1 MTEQIPLADERHE
14 VIRMSRRMV
23 ADGLV
28 VGTAGNVSLRRG
40 GLVAVTPSGV
50 EYDRLTFADVPIV
63 DLDGNPVHGSLE
75 PTSELPMHL
84 TAYNGHEAG
93 AVVHTHSL
101 YATALSLVRDEV
113 PAVHYQLAE
122 FGGGVRVA
130 EYATFGTARLAENM
144 SAALTGRGA
153 CILRNHG
160 TVAVADTLIHAYNR
174 VRQLEWLCQLWLTAR
189 QAGEPALL
197 DDAELARSA
206 EQYATYGQTGTG
218 D

>member
-1 MTEQIPLADERHE
+1 MNEQVPLEAERHE
-14 VIRMSRRMV
+14 VIRISRRMT

-28 VGTAGNVSLRRG
+28 VGTAGNVSIRCG
-40 GLVAVTPSGV
+40 DLVAVTPSGV
-50 EYDRLTFADVPIV
+50 EYDELVTTDVPV
-63 DLDGNPVHGSLE
+63 VQLDGTPVHGTLK

-84 TAYNGHEAG
+84 TAYDRHRAG

-101 YATALSLVRDEV
+101 YATALSLVRTEV

-122 FGGGVRVA
+122 FGGSVRVA

-144 SAALTGRGA
+144 SEALTDRGA

-160 TVAVADTLIHAYNR
+160 TVAVGGTLIHAYNR

-189 QAGEPALL
+189 QVGEPAVL
-197 DDAELARSA
+197 DEDELARSA
-206 EQYATYGQTGTG
+206 EQYTTYGQTSVEP
-218 D
+218 